1 VVVLQED
8 IETAF
13 EISSIAFEI
22 PASSG
27 ISYAKEFSLSMVSVE
42 NDFLV
47 ETFSENYMPGSLVEV
62 YYSDSLLLTQGSA
75 SAKELVLELDTPFF
89 YNGVD
94 NLLIDIYY
102 PDGSC
107 WCGNYGWQAGTARGV
122 YNQFLPGTGGGPTGY
137 LSDWIPYMVLE
148 GTQSLE
154 QSTFAA
160 VKVIIGGFGD

>member
-13 EISSIAFEI
+13 EISSITFEL
-22 PASSG
+22 PADMLA
-27 ISYAKEFSLSMVSVE
+27 SYAKEFSLSMAAVE
-42 NDFLV
+42 IDVLS
-47 ETFSENYMPGSLVEV
+47 ETFSENYLPGSLVEV
-62 YYSDSLLLTQGSA
+62 FYSDSLFLTDGTA
-75 SAKELVLELDTPFF
+75 ATELVLELDTPFF
-89 YNGVD
+89 YNGTN

-107 WCGNYGWQAGTARGV
+107 WCGNYGWQAGTARCV
-122 YNQFLPGTGGGPTGY
+122 YDKFYPGTGAGPTGL

-154 QSTFAA
+154 QTTFAA
-160 VKVIIGGFGD
+160 VKIIIGGFED

>member
-22 PASSG
+22 PYNVSMSCV
-27 ISYAKEFSLSMVSVE
+27 KEFYLSMATVE
-42 NDFLV
+42 NDYLV

-62 YYSDSLLLTQGSA
+62 YYSDSLVLSEGPA
-75 SAKELVLELDTPFF
+75 AKLVLELDTPFF
-89 YNGVD
+89 YNGED

-102 PDGSC
+102 PQGSC
-107 WCGNYGWQAGTARGV
+107 WCSNYGWQAGTARCV
-122 YNQFLPGTGGGPTGY
+122 YDFFYPGGSGNPTGQT
-137 LSDWIPYMVLE
+137 SDWLPYMVLE

-160 VKVIIGGFGD
+160 IKVMIGRYGD